1 MINAQTGG
9 ESDYA
14 YQLKSVP
21 STSSS
26 WNFSYIRN
34 VNIMLQN
41 IDKSSMNDT
50 EKRHWRSVGYFFR
63 ALRYFD
69 MIVAY
74 GDVPWI
80 DKVLSDTDLEALQA
94 PRTPRAQ
101 VAQNMLED
109 LKYAEENIKPDGDGN
124 NTINVHVVR
133 ALISRFGL
141 YEGTWRK
148 YHNQE
153 DAETYLRVS
162 AEASAK
168 LVKDFPTLIS
178 NYDEIF
184 LSLIHNRLGYS

>member
-109 LKYAEENIKPDGDGN
+109 LKYAEE
-124 NTINVHVVR
+124 
-133 ALISRFGL
+133 
-141 YEGTWRK
+141 K
-148 YHNQE
+148 Y
-153 DAETYLRVS
+153 
-162 AEASAK
+162 
-168 LVKDFPTLIS
+168 
-178 NYDEIF
+178 
-184 LSLIHNRLGYS
+184 